1 MGKGPGKGGVED
13 HSAAYQHRP
22 RQRLYMAQHPQ
33 STARR
38 SQGAVRRASCRLCQT
53 QAGLLWREWA
63 CSCVSH

>member
-22 RQRLYMAQHPQ
+22 RQRLYMARH
-33 STARR
+33 
-38 SQGAVRRASCRLCQT
+38 SQGAVRRAVCRFCQT